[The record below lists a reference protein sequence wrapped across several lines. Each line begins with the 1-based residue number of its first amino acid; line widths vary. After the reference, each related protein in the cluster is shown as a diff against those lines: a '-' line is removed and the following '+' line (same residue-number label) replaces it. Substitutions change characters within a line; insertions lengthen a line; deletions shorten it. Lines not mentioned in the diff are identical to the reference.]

1 MKVGR
6 RRTAAWVLT
15 AVTWVGSLGMGFR
28 ALILHERTAG
38 AQVEAPAQWPEGT
51 SVARDSSRHTLV
63 VVLHT
68 SCPCSR
74 ATVSELARL
83 MERTSPR
90 LAARVLFVVPSG
102 LQTDPSSSELW
113 STASAIPG
121 AVESIDLGGQD
132 ARRFGAL
139 TSGQVL
145 LFDSG
150 GRRVFQGGI
159 TASRGHEGDN
169 AGRSA
174 IEALVA
180 NEPASSRADVFG
192 CALHE
197 GEGTKP

>member
-1 MKVGR
+1 MKRGR

-15 AVTWVGSLGMGFR
+15 AVAWVGSLGMGFR

-38 AQVEAPAQWPEGT
+38 AQVEAPVLWPEGT
-51 SVARDSSRHTLV
+51 AITRDSSLPTLV
-63 VVLHT
+63 VVLHA
-68 SCPCSR
+68 SCPCSS

-83 MERTSPR
+83 MARTTPH
-90 LAARVLFVVPSG
+90 LALRVLFVVPSG
-102 LQTDPSSSELW
+102 LQTDPRSSDLW
-113 STASAIPG
+113 SRVVTIKG
-121 AVESIDLGGQD
+121 AVASTDLGGRE

-145 LFDSG
+145 LFDTG

-180 NEPASSRADVFG
+180 QEPAPSRSEVFG

-197 GEGTKP
+197 EEWTKP